1 MVNQNLISF
10 FGIQKINFLSNTCL
24 RSWLFFS
31 VHSPTL
37 CQKLDDCDHSDLHLG
52 TQLYSIDLS
61 IYFWMITTFFFHG
74 SAYDLKSGLLMHIE
88 VLLFFRMSSA
98 IFCLFCFLM
107 IFFQS
112 KQYGTGIFYIDI
124 YFKIK
129 NKFMLC
135 LHSFHHSLSATFPY
149 LFHYSFP
156 HIFIY
161 ISLPLLSLLQLV
173 CVCLYMCVL
182 KQIQHILLC
191 ICIPKPT
198 MLKSLFCSAT

>member
-1 MVNQNLISF
+1 MKCFYSLECLLPYFVCFAFLWF
-10 FGIQKINFLSNTCL
+10 FSSLSNMA
-24 RSWLFFS
+24 
-31 VHSPTL
+31 
-37 CQKLDDCDHSDLHLG
+37 LG
-52 TQLYSIDLS
+52 
-61 IYFWMITTFFFHG
+61 F
-74 SAYDLKSGLLMHIE
+74 
-88 VLLFFRMSSA
+88 
-98 IFCLFCFLM
+98 
-107 IFFQS
+107 
-112 KQYGTGIFYIDI
+112 FYIDI

-198 MLKSLFCSAT
+198 MLKSLFCSATWSHVDMSGLHYHLRPCSCSWPLLKQKAMLMSVVCTATGDQAELHRIR